1 VTPVTSATESKYTSP
16 IDPLHNI
23 ALSFLYRT
31 RLRKQL
37 LLLDQYGSA
46 VEAWRHLDEP
56 GMDEAMERAKQE
68 CEWME
73 AHGIRVWTLEDEDY
87 PIRLR
92 QCADRPTVL
101 YSKGKVDLGKGH
113 FVSIVGT
120 RRPTERGK
128 ELTSTLVRELHEQLE
143 QVTIIS
149 GGAYGIDIAAHR
161 AAIEC
166 GIPTII
172 VPAHGLDRIYPQVHR
187 QDAIKALEHGG
198 LLTEFMSGTEPMAPY
213 FVQRNRIVAGL
224 SDATVVVESRER
236 GGSLITARMAID
248 YDRALFAFPGR
259 PNDESSRGCNQLIYR
274 TQAQLIDSAEDL
286 INAMEWTT
294 RTAHKVPVQTQLVGL
309 MDELTAS
316 QKVLFEKIQEAEEGM
331 HINHLVMETE
341 MPYGDVSSDLMMMEM
356 QGLIRA
362 LPGGFYR
369 IKNN

>member
-1 VTPVTSATESKYTSP
+1 MA
-16 IDPLHNI
+16 PLHAI
-23 ALSFLYRT
+23 ALSFLLRT

-37 LLLDQYGSA
+37 TLLDHYGSA
-46 VEAWRHLDEP
+46 EEAWRHLDEP
-56 GMDEAMERAKQE
+56 GMDEALARAERE
-68 CEWME
+68 CEWIE
-73 AHGIRVWTLEDEDY
+73 EHGIRVWTIEDEDY
-87 PIRLR
+87 PIRLK
-92 QCADRPTVL
+92 QCADLPTVL
-101 YSKGKVDLGKGH
+101 YSKGNIHFGKGH

-128 ELTSTLVRELHEQLE
+128 ELTNLLVHALHEQLE
-143 QVTIIS
+143 QVTIVS

-172 VPAHGLDRIYPQVHR
+172 VPAHGLDRIYPYAHR

-198 LLTEFMSGTEPMAPY
+198 LLTEFMSGTEPIAPY

-236 GGSLITARMAID
+236 GGSLITARMAMD
-248 YDRALFAFPGR
+248 YNRALFAFPGR
-259 PNDESSRGCNQLIYR
+259 PSDESSRGCNRLIQR
-274 TQAQLIDSAEDL
+274 NEAHLIESAEDL

-294 RTAHKVPVQTQLVGL
+294 RTTRKAPIQTQIIGL
-309 MDELTAS
+309 MDELSPS
-316 QKVLFEKIQEAEEGM
+316 QQILLAKIQEAEEGI

-341 MPYGDVSSDLMMMEM
+341 LPYGDVSSDLMLLEM

-369 IKNN
+369 INRT